1 MQSNQFTMIIKKS
14 NGSNFLI
21 KLTTVSITMDLWK
34 FETKLPNSNL
44 TIRGYSRGSEKTCFY
59 IPQLELFLDAGIG
72 LPFNPKV
79 LLITHGHSDHLQA
92 LPMLLACIKTKPIVC
107 VPKQNKALFENYY
120 KTCNDLNRCGSAVD
134 EFEEQFSMT
143 ELVKIYCL

>member
-120 KTCNDLNRCGSAVD
+120 RTCNDLNRCGSAVG
-134 EFEEQFSMT
+134 EFEELFPITGVS
-143 ELVKIYCL
+143 